1 MCACC
6 WTDCRLVHDK
16 VFDFRGDMH
25 SFSMFFIWM
34 ETLHVTYWV
43 TVTYVTGCR
52 CGFQLD
58 QSWGP
63 IAVERQISK
72 ARQEELGT
80 TSWASWDTD
89 TQLTATWPVGILKA
103 DDLWICQFSNHH
115 SSNKMVSSK
124 MSRSSTQIIVTC
136 NDLHDIFSCLI
147 GTLPIS
153 FCFGDYAVGARS
165 EYSYQQETHPKKRLL
180 PPDVWRIWPK
190 WHFVVQLFS
199 VLRRCPPRSPR
210 SPMPILKPQLGRD
223 VEEFTWDRSKPIFCN

>member
-165 EYSYQQETHPKKRLL
+165 EYSYQQETHPKKKAPSSRCLKDLTQVALRGPAILRSTTL
-180 PPDVWRIWPK
+180 PTSLAQVTYADPETAAWQGCRGVY
-190 WHFVVQLFS
+190 
-199 VLRRCPPRSPR
+199 LRQ
-210 SPMPILKPQLGRD
+210 I
-223 VEEFTWDRSKPIFCN
+223 